1 MILPIYLY
9 GQPVL
14 RRPTE
19 DVEPGELDVKQL
31 VSDMQETLLAAEGC
45 GLAAPQVGLS
55 KRLFVVDGTEL
66 VEEYPEC
73 KDFKQAFINPEII
86 EESEDTSV
94 YSEGCLSLPGISE
107 NVVRPKTI
115 TIRYLDEDF
124 KEHEETFTDFKARI
138 VQHEYDHLE
147 AHVFTDRIS
156 PIRRQF
162 CKGKLAN
169 IAAGNGHPAEIMD
182 LSFAIQALS
191 AEYVA
196 KHGGELAP
204 GLYNVPESI
213 DREVASIKLSAMG
226 LGLDT
231 LTPEQEAYLN
241 AE

>member
-19 DVEPGELDVKQL
+19 NLEKGEIDIKEL
-31 VSDMQETLLAAEGC
+31 VANMYETLTAAEGC

-55 KRLFVVDGTEL
+55 KRLFVVDGTDLKED
-66 VEEYPEC
+66 YPEC
-73 KDFKQAFINPEII
+73 EGFKQAFINPEII
-86 EESEDTSV
+86 EESEDTST

-138 VQHEYDHLE
+138 VLHEYDHLE

-162 CKGKLAN
+162 CKNKLMN
-169 IAAGNGHPAEIMD
+169 IAKGKTGAR
-182 LSFAIQALS
+182 
-191 AEYVA
+191 Y
-196 KHGGELAP
+196 K
-204 GLYNVPESI
+204 YK
-213 DREVASIKLSAMG
+213 R
-226 LGLDT
+226 
-231 LTPEQEAYLN
+231 
-241 AE
+241 

>member
-19 DVEPGELDVKQL
+19 NVEKGEIDIKEL
-31 VSDMQETLLAAEGC
+31 VANMYETLTAAEGC

-55 KRLFVVDGTEL
+55 KRLFVVDGTDLKED
-66 VEEYPEC
+66 YPEC
-73 KDFKQAFINPEII
+73 EGFKQAFINPEII
-86 EESEDTSV
+86 EESEDTST

-138 VQHEYDHLE
+138 VLHEYDHLE

-162 CKGKLAN
+162 CKNKLTN
-169 IAAGNGHPAEIMD
+169 IAKGKTGAR
-182 LSFAIQALS
+182 
-191 AEYVA
+191 Y
-196 KHGGELAP
+196 K
-204 GLYNVPESI
+204 YK
-213 DREVASIKLSAMG
+213 R
-226 LGLDT
+226 
-231 LTPEQEAYLN
+231 
-241 AE
+241 

>member
-19 DVEPGELDVKQL
+19 NLEKGEIDIKEL
-31 VSDMQETLLAAEGC
+31 VANMYETLTAAEGC

-55 KRLFVVDGTEL
+55 KRLFVVDGTDLKED
-66 VEEYPEC
+66 YPEC
-73 KDFKQAFINPEII
+73 EGFKQAFINPEII
-86 EESEDTSV
+86 EESEDTST

-138 VQHEYDHLE
+138 VLHEYDHLE

-162 CKGKLAN
+162 CKNKLTN
-169 IAAGNGHPAEIMD
+169 IAKGKTGAR
-182 LSFAIQALS
+182 
-191 AEYVA
+191 Y
-196 KHGGELAP
+196 K
-204 GLYNVPESI
+204 YK
-213 DREVASIKLSAMG
+213 R
-226 LGLDT
+226 
-231 LTPEQEAYLN
+231 
-241 AE
+241 